1 MAEWRFFTGVRTSE
15 AAGLRWAQVDL
26 ASGYVQI
33 REAMVRGAEKAKTKT
48 SVARDVILNS
58 RAAAAMQRQR
68 KHSQIAGQHVWLDPR
83 YGTPWREERGF
94 RRSYWEPCL
103 KRLGIR
109 YRPPNNMRHSYARM
123 MLMAGMTPA
132 FCAKQLGH
140 SVEMFLRAY
149 SKWLNGG
156 QNALEMERLETALKA
171 QIVPSLSPGISESS

>member
-33 REAMVRGAEKAKTKT
+33 REAMVRGAEKAKIKT

-83 YGTPWREERGF
+83 YGTPWREERAF
-94 RRSYWEPCL
+94 RRSY
-103 KRLGIR
+103 
-109 YRPPNNMRHSYARM
+109 
-123 MLMAGMTPA
+123 
-132 FCAKQLGH
+132 
-140 SVEMFLRAY
+140 
-149 SKWLNGG
+149 
-156 QNALEMERLETALKA
+156 
-171 QIVPSLSPGISESS
+171 